1 MLRPRPVWVLLA
13 AAVPLTC
20 GAPPITTIAT
30 LAFSVTIPGFIF
42 LRVGSGGAPNYGTNS
57 TIDSLVFNVPVGQV
71 GSGTPID
78 ARASDGDLGNGTV
91 TAQAH
96 CTVGSMQVRSNVTGA
111 LSNGNGDT
119 IPWSQIGVTY
129 STSVGSLG
137 NANFPTNSYVQDGW
151 SISFADTV
159 WRDGTWTFRYL
170 NQAIVPPGT
179 YGGTVAKNGR
189 ITYTAT
195 AL

>member
-1 MLRPRPVWVLLA
+1 MKWVCVLLA
-13 AAVPLTC
+13 IAVPLGC
-20 GAPPITTIAT
+20 RAAPITTIAT
-30 LAFSVTIPGFIF
+30 LTLSVTIPGFIF
-42 LRVGSGGAPNYGTNS
+42 LRVGSGGATTYGTS
-57 TIDSLVFNVPVGQV
+57 SAIDSLVFNVPLVQV
-71 GSGTPID
+71 GSGTPIA
-78 ARASDGDLGNGTV
+78 ARPSDGDLGNGTL

-96 CTVGSMQVRSNVTGA
+96 CTLGSMQVRSNVTGA
-111 LSNGNGDT
+111 LSNGKGDT

-129 STSVGSLG
+129 SAGVGSLG
-137 NANFPTNSYVQDGW
+137 NANFPTSSYVIDGW
-151 SISFADTV
+151 SMSVANTV
-159 WRDGTWTFRYL
+159 WLDGTWTFRYL

>member
-1 MLRPRPVWVLLA
+1 MVKPVWVLLA
-13 AAVPLTC
+13 ITAPLASHAA
-20 GAPPITTIAT
+20 PIIAT
-30 LAFSVTIPGFIF
+30 ATLTFSVTVPGFIF
-42 LRVGSGGAPNYGTNS
+42 LRVGSGGAPVYGTS
-57 TIDSLVFNVPVGQV
+57 ATIDSLVFEVPFDRV
-71 GSGTPID
+71 GSGTSVA

-96 CTVGSMQVRSNVTGA
+96 STVGSMQVRSNVTGA
-111 LSNGNGDT
+111 LSNGKGGT
-119 IPWSQIGVTY
+119 IPWSQIGVTF
-129 STSVGSLG
+129 STTVGSLG
-137 NANFPTNSYVQDGW
+137 NANFPSNPYVLDGW
-151 SISFADTV
+151 SINFANTV

-170 NQAIVPPGT
+170 NQAVVPPGT